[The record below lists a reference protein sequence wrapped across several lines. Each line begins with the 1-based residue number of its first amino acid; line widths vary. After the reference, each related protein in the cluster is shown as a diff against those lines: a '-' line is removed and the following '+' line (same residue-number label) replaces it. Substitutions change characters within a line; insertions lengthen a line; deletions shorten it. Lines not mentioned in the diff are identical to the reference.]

1 MTKKVIFDEKLP
13 HISLDTV
20 DDVKH
25 QKLKRGF
32 GGFDSKPIDQDQFK
46 NMLGTVVSVGSVISS
61 RFKNTYFLMDL
72 TTEYYS
78 PAVSDMLDSL
88 KLEIKTVISENQI
101 IVKGDKDTLEE
112 IGTQKKILKKITNPI
127 KKMYLL
133 DESDKLGQDLFKLIK
148 KDVDSIKVFPIIIK
162 LIDNI
167 NEDEEFEF
175 KKILDDEL
183 KKEISPQY
191 LKKTHNYIC
200 GSNSKRI
207 IEIAKLPF
215 IKKISKIPQ
224 IEAQNV
230 SEDLLYS
237 KEDYDITESSD
248 VPSICIIDSGISE
261 DLSSFCTQL
270 DPYLFDTPHDTK
282 GHGTKVSS
290 VALFGED
297 ILSNSK
303 KLVQKSK
310 LISFKIDDINATD
323 VILDEA
329 IMQAIDEY
337 SDETK
342 VFGTS
347 VLGLV
352 IENCRI
358 DDHYC
363 VNNKALLLTNFLSG
377 NFLGRVAIR
386 YLNYEAEIVKEI
398 SCAVIRK

>member
-1 MTKKVIFDEKLP
+1 MTKKIIFDEKLP

-215 IKKISKIPQ
+215 IKKISKIPP
-224 IEAQNV
+224 IDW
-230 SEDLLYS
+230 SEWEFHINTMDLL
-237 KEDYDITESSD
+237 
-248 VPSICIIDSGISE
+248 
-261 DLSSFCTQL
+261 
-270 DPYLFDTPHDTK
+270 
-282 GHGTKVSS
+282 
-290 VALFGED
+290 
-297 ILSNSK
+297 
-303 KLVQKSK
+303 
-310 LISFKIDDINATD
+310 
-323 VILDEA
+323 
-329 IMQAIDEY
+329 
-337 SDETK
+337 
-342 VFGTS
+342 
-347 VLGLV
+347 
-352 IENCRI
+352 
-358 DDHYC
+358 
-363 VNNKALLLTNFLSG
+363 
-377 NFLGRVAIR
+377 
-386 YLNYEAEIVKEI
+386 
-398 SCAVIRK
+398 